1 MSSKPFAVVH
11 RTTGMARSSSTTSTR
26 GRSWRTA
33 TRLVTEMRRSSAI
46 ALSLVLIV
54 LALAVS
60 VSDPFRLT
68 GAAHAAIR
76 SSHWVQRCSIA
87 GSPYGG
93 LGGYTYIEKSQV
105 PCHKGRPLI
114 HQAPYTEG
122 TFVLRSLSRRFIHCS
137 PPTNVLD
144 GGGYGNLE
152 PLLVRRVTCTVGLKV
167 ATKRQC
173 ARHRTCVAANIH
185 WTCSYKSI
193 ALETVRGWCHAP
205 AGRKVKWTAGGP
217 E

>member
-1 MSSKPFAVVH
+1 MNGCVEPRWSRRLSGLAV
-11 RTTGMARSSSTTSTR
+11 AL
-26 GRSWRTA
+26 A
-33 TRLVTEMRRSSAI
+33 TCTLI
-46 ALSLVLIV
+46 LSLPARV
-54 LALAVS
+54 
-60 VSDPFRLT
+60 
-68 GAAHAAIR
+68 AA
-76 SSHWVQRCSIA
+76 A
-87 GSPYGG
+87 GYC
-93 LGGYTYIEKSQV
+93 GGYTYIEKSPV
-105 PCHKGRPLI
+105 PSHKGRPLI
-114 HQAPYTEG
+114 HQAPYRDG
-122 TFVLRSLSRRFIHCS
+122 ALVLRSLSRRFIHCS

-173 ARHRTCVAANIH
+173 ARHHTCVAANIH

-205 AGRKVKWTAGGP
+205 AGRQVKWTAGGS